1 MRLSTNS
8 QEKSAKSIVLK
19 FADSLVG
26 TRGVNGNIREFAGN
40 VRMEQG
46 DVNVK
51 CDRAY
56 QYLDENRVDLF
67 GNVVITQKDLIMTT
81 VRGTYNGNL
90 KIAESNDGVKITDKK
105 VVLTASTGIYST
117 ARRVAN
123 FTGNVKIEDDSLII
137 YSDKIEY
144 QKDSRVSHATGNV
157 QIQGK
162 QSDVILQSDTLDN
175 YPNSK
180 YTLAKG
186 SPKLFQ
192 IDSTVSEYVDSTSLI
207 MKKKVKYDTMSI
219 KSDLMESIKI
229 DSNEMYTF
237 RHNVEIVRD
246 NITAKSD
253 SAFYYKKEGYLRLLG
268 KPVVWYDKTQLF
280 ADSIIIYLPN
290 MKLNRLDAYVNALAA
305 TMEDTLEI
313 SRISQIVGDK
323 ITISFVNDSINSI
336 VSYGHAQSLY
346 FLKSDSSREGVQRNL
361 CDTLA
366 INFESGEADNIV
378 WLGAVQGEMF
388 PENVI
393 ADPKQYYLQ
402 SFRWDKKKPKKLE
415 LIQKKRI

>member
-1 MRLSTNS
+1 MKLSSVS
-8 QEKSAKSIVLK
+8 QEKNGKPIELK
-19 FADSLVG
+19 WADSLVE
-26 TRGVNGNIREFAGN
+26 TRGVIREVAGN

-46 DVNVK
+46 DVKVK
-51 CDRAY
+51 CDRTL

-81 VRGTYNGNL
+81 IKGTYNGNL
-90 KIAESNDGVKITDKK
+90 KLAESNDGVRITDKK

-117 ARRVAN
+117 ARKVAN
-123 FTGNVKIEDDSLII
+123 FSGNVKIEDDSMTIF
-137 YSDKIEY
+137 SDKIEY
-144 QKDSRVSHATGNV
+144 QKESRISHAAGHV

-162 QSDVILQSDTLDN
+162 HTNTILQSDTLDN
-175 YPNSK
+175 FPNSK

-192 IDSTVSEYVDSTSLI
+192 IDSTFRDYVDSTSLL
-207 MKKKVKYDTMSI
+207 MTKEMKYDTMSI
-219 KSDLMESIKI
+219 KSDIMESVKI
-229 DSNEMYTF
+229 DSNEMYVF
-237 RHNVEIVRD
+237 RKNVEIVRD

-253 SAFYYKKEGYLRLLG
+253 SAFYYKTEGYLRLLG

-280 ADSIIIYLPN
+280 ADSIIIYLPD
-290 MKLNRLDAYVNALAA
+290 MKLKRLDAYVNALAA
-305 TMEDTLEI
+305 TMEDTVEI

-336 VSYGHAQSLY
+336 VSYGHAKSLY
-346 FLKSDSSREGVQRNL
+346 FLKSDSTQEGVQRNL
-361 CDTLA
+361 CDTLL
-366 INFESGEADNIV
+366 INFEAGEANRIV

-415 LIQKKRI
+415 LIQKKRF